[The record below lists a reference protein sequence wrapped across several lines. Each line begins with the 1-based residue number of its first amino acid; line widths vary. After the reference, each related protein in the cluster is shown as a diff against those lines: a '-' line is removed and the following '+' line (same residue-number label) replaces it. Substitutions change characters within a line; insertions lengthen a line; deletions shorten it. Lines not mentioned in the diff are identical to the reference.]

1 MVSISNIKLNSS
13 DKIKAIWIRKYICE
27 DSDKYLVDNF
37 IQNILSKI
45 DFSNIKPQTRI
56 NLVLEQLL
64 LNFIYC
70 YSKYNEGIVIPF
82 ASDYWVKS
90 NAYNPL
96 GFSKD
101 IIQIVNKLADSG
113 FFQIRKGHNN
123 FISEYDVK
131 KGKCTIITLTDK
143 FKSEYL
149 NALIGRVQ
157 LRPEIDP
164 IYVHEKKVE
173 MKKTGKKKKDGE
185 RRERKSKYVK
195 AINYYERKPKV
206 SHTGLGLSYRINIE
220 KEEEFIKEYNQ
231 LLSQFEFTMEEMPD
245 FKKAALVQC
254 AFDNAD
260 TFAFGQVRRVFN
272 KIDDT
277 NFTHGGRFY
286 GHFIQCLYNRRLGVD
301 GKPLKLREYILINGK
316 KTVELDYNCLHA
328 NMLYARS
335 NNKPFQGDAYTIKGY
350 EHWRNECKVAML
362 IVFNSENKDEAQKA
376 FQKKIYDSN
385 GFLKNLTTE
394 EIGTIFDGLMEL
406 HAPIAKWFFSGV
418 GTRLQNIDSCIASNV
433 LKFFTKQEK
442 PCLPIHDSFIVW
454 EEDDELLRKK
464 MLEEY
469 QRVLKTSNTIG
480 IG

>member
-1 MVSISNIKLNSS
+1 LNSS
-13 DKIKAIWIRKYICE
+13 DEIKSIWFGKYICE
-27 DSDKYLVDNF
+27 DSDKYFVDNF
-37 IQNILSKI
+37 IQSILSKI

-56 NLVLEQLL
+56 NLALEQLL

-70 YSKYNEGIVIPF
+70 YSKSNEGIIIPF
-82 ASDYWVKS
+82 TSNYWVKS

-101 IIQIVNKLADSG
+101 IIQIVNKLADFG
-113 FFQIRKGHNN
+113 FFQIHIGHNN
-123 FISEYDVK
+123 FFSEYDVK

-164 IYVHEKKVE
+164 IYVHEKIVE
-173 MKKTGKKKKDGE
+173 KKKTGKMKKDGE
-185 RRERKSKYVK
+185 RRERKSKSVK
-195 AINYYERKPKV
+195 AIKYYERKTKV

-220 KEEEFIKEYNQ
+220 KEEKFIREYNQ
-231 LLSQFEFTMEEMPD
+231 LLSQFEFTMDKMPD
-245 FKKAALVQC
+245 FKKAALEQC

-260 TFAFGQVRRVFN
+260 AFAFGQVRRIFN

-286 GHFIQCLYNRRLGVD
+286 GHFTQYLYNRRLGAD
-301 GKPLKLREYILINGK
+301 EKPLKLREYILINGK

-328 NMLYARS
+328 NMLYDCS
-335 NNKPFQGDAYTIKGY
+335 NIKPFQGDAYTIKGY

-362 IVFNSENKDEAQKA
+362 IVFNSNNIDVAKKA
-376 FQKKIYDSN
+376 LRDKINDSN
-385 GFLKNLTTE
+385 GFLKKISSD
-394 EIGTIFDGLMEL
+394 EIDIIFNGLMEL
-406 HAPIAKWFFSGV
+406 HSPIAKWFFSGV
-418 GTRLQNIDSCIASNV
+418 GTRLQNIDSRIASNI
-433 LKFFTKQEK
+433 LKFFTKEGK

-454 EEDDELLRKK
+454 EEDEKLLRQK

-469 QRVLKTSNTIG
+469 QSVLGTSNTIG